1 MKNILI
7 IGDIMIDE
15 YINVKIN
22 KIANEAPIP
31 VYSFNNK
38 KYILGGCG
46 NVYQNMKLFNNNL
59 YMISLIGHD
68 SDGEIINNILGRRI

>member
-1 MKNILI
+1 MTNILI
-7 IGDIMIDE
+7 IGDIILDE

-31 VYSFNNK
+31 VFSYSDK

-46 NVYQNMKLFNNNL
+46 NVYQNMKLSQKKF
-59 YMISLIGHD
+59 
-68 SDGEIINNILGRRI
+68 